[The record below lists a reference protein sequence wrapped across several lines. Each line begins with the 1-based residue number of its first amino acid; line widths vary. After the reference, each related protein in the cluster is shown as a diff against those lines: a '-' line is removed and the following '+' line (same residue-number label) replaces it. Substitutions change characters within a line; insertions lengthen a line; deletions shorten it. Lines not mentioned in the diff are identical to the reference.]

1 MQLSTV
7 EQQHSKA
14 QEALKERGNQLE
26 KVQAQLKATQGSFEE
41 ETKKLK
47 CQIAEFQEC
56 NVKKASR
63 ILTVST
69 RLIFLYFDG
78 IVDVFSKLLLGVNK
92 LQCSL
97 CVCFRQK
104 RRVS

>member
-1 MQLSTV
+1 MKMQLSTV

-14 QEALKERGNQLE
+14 QEMLKERGNQLE
-26 KVQAQLKATQGSFEE
+26 KLQAQLKATQSSFEE
-41 ETKKLK
+41 EMKKLK

-69 RLIFLYFDG
+69 KLIFLYFDG
-78 IVDVFSKLLLGVNK
+78 IVDFFFFQVVVVSK
-92 LQCSL
+92 
-97 CVCFRQK
+97 
-104 RRVS
+104 

>member
-14 QEALKERGNQLE
+14 QETLKERGNQLE
-26 KVQAQLKATQGSFEE
+26 KLQAQLKAAQGSFEE

-47 CQIAEFQEC
+47 CQIAELEEC

-69 RLIFLYFDG
+69 KLIFLYFDG
-78 IVDVFSKLLLGVNK
+78 IVDVFFQVVVVSK
-92 LQCSL
+92 
-97 CVCFRQK
+97 
-104 RRVS
+104 